1 MPNLVV
7 GVNAWILIYVCAVTT
22 SCWFTKYDY
31 PPKLAT
37 TCCNFSFT
45 DKCFIC
51 NFNRRQQKLKNSV
64 KVCFTTDC
72 CEDSSVFIVSQM
84 GVPTK
89 IWDLCIQI
97 SWWGVISSTNQTTL
111 VVKRQ
116 RWEIPRVLERKL
128 KWIRILCSH
137 LVTSDLWKL
146 AWRRFALLPLLVGTR
161 THITT
166 SVAWILTYWQTKAIG
181 MGDAHS

>member
-1 MPNLVV
+1 MT
-7 GVNAWILIYVCAVTT
+7 ILQSWQQLAATSHLQTSTSFATLIEDNKNWRTLWKFVLPLTAVKILLFLLCLRWGFLPKYGIYV
-22 SCWFTKYDY
+22 F
-31 PPKLAT
+31 
-37 TCCNFSFT
+37 
-45 DKCFIC
+45 
-51 NFNRRQQKLKNSV
+51 RSV
-64 KVCFTTDC
+64 D
-72 CEDSSVFIVSQM
+72 
-84 GVPTK
+84 G
-89 IWDLCIQI
+89 IQS
-97 SWWGVISSTNQTTL
+97 SWWGVISRTNQTTL